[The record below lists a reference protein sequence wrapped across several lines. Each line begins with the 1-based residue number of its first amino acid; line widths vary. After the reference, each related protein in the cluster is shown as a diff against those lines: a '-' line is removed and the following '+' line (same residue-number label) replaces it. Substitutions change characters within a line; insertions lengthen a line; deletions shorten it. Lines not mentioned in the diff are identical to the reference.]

1 MDSITN
7 SVDTKEKIIKEYYE
21 QLDTSQFDNLDEMD
35 KFLKYKWL
43 KKKYKI
49 KIDLFKE
56 IQIAKW
62 KKNNSVIIKN
72 LPTIITKNPAPSG
85 IADNSGKHWGSKNIS
100 LTQIFRI

>member
-7 SVDTKEKIIKEYYE
+7 SVDTKGKVIKEYYE

-49 KIDLFKE
+49 KIDLFKRNSDS
-56 IQIAKW
+56 KV
-62 KKNNSVIIKN
+62 KKNNSIIIKN
-72 LPTIITKNPAPSG
+72 LPTIITKNPGPSG
-85 IADNSGKHWGSKNIS
+85 IADNSGKHWGRKNIS